1 VSADQDP
8 ATDGVQAPSAR
19 PTLRVISGDAT
30 AEEIAAILAI
40 VAARSGGGAPASAA
54 DDDRAATWSAHGHA
68 HRHIRAAFTPSRHG
82 WKTSYWPS

>member
-1 VSADQDP
+1 MSTDHDP
-8 ATDGVQAPSAR
+8 ETDGARSPAAR

-30 AEEIAAILAI
+30 PEEIAAILAI
-40 VAARSGGGAPASAA
+40 VAARSGGSAPLSGA
-54 DDDRAATWSAHGHA
+54 DDDRAATWSEHGRA